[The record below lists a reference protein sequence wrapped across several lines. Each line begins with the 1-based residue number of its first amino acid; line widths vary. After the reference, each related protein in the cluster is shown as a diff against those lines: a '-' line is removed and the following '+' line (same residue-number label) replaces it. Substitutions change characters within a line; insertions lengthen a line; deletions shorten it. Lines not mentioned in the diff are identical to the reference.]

1 METVRKGP
9 FQITVVEKGTLDS
22 FKNAVVSSKV
32 EGTTT
37 IISIVPE
44 GSNVKE
50 GDLLVELDSSALIEK
65 ERQQEITVTQAKS
78 QLDSAT
84 KEVEIQETQN
94 KSDLAAA
101 ELKLRLA
108 EIDLEKYLKGDFE
121 QQKNELRSQVSL
133 QQETTAQALE
143 QYEFTKRLVKKGY
156 KTQNDLE
163 TTRIGWEKE
172 KNNLAVAQDK
182 LRVLEKYA
190 YDRTITELQA
200 NAAEFKLELKRVDL
214 KGKAALDVKNS
225 DLLAR
230 KRTYEVELDKHER
243 LKAQIKECKI
253 YAPQDGQVIY
263 ANSRDGRSSDSVL
276 IEVGVT
282 VRERQALVTLP
293 DLTEMKVNARIHE
306 SRISLVRP
314 SLSVK
319 VKVDAY
325 PGEDFQG
332 TVYSVAS
339 VPSSTG
345 SSFMRDIKEYEG
357 VVRLLDDAEKV
368 SRLRPGLT
376 ASLEVLV
383 DSRDSVLQAPIQSI
397 LTIVGRQVAYVH
409 RNGTVER
416 VDVKIGQTN
425 DRMVEILEG
434 LNEGDRVVMNPR
446 THFEKDLKAF
456 EAQLIKEQAEKAPEQ
471 RGPASGA
478 PGSNAPGG
486 PNGSGPKPA
495 GPGGAPGSPMPGAS
509 GPGSGSSGPGS
520 GGPGSGGPGS
530 GGPGSGGPGGG
541 FNPLAMFDRMDAD
554 KDGKL
559 QSTEWSERFRERA
572 ATMDADKDGVVTLDE
587 FKAGMA
593 SMGGGRPGGGGP
605 RPPTEPTGSG
615 G

>member
-1 METVRKGP
+1 MLETVRKGP
-9 FQITVVEKGTLDS
+9 FQVTVVEKGVLDS
-22 FKNAVVSSKV
+22 LKNAVISSKV

-44 GSNVKE
+44 GSHVKA
-50 GDLLVELDSSALIEK
+50 GDLLVELDASTLIEK

-101 ELKLRLA
+101 ELKLKLA
-108 EIDLEKYLKGDFE
+108 DIDLEKYLKGDFE

-143 QYEFTKRLVKKGY
+143 QYEFTKRLVKKGF

-230 KRTYEVELDKHER
+230 KRTYEVELDRHER
-243 LKAQIKECKI
+243 MNAQIKECKI

-263 ANSRDGRSSDSVL
+263 ANTRDGRSSDSVL
-276 IEVGVT
+276 IEVGAS

-293 DLTEMKVNARIHE
+293 DLNEMKVNARIHE
-306 SRISLVRP
+306 SRISLVKP
-314 SLSVK
+314 GLTVK

-325 PGEDFQG
+325 ADEEFQG
-332 TVYSVAS
+332 IVNSVAS

-345 SSFMRDIKEYEG
+345 SSFMRDIKEYEA
-357 VVRLLDDAEKV
+357 VVRLLDDAAKV
-368 SRLRPGLT
+368 SRLRPGLN
-376 ASLEVLV
+376 AALEILV
-383 DSRDSVLQAPIQSI
+383 ESRDEILQAPIQSV
-397 LTIVGRQVAYVH
+397 LTIVGQQVAFVL
-409 RNGTVER
+409 RNNKVEL

-425 DRMVEILEG
+425 DRMIEILTG

-446 THFEKDLKAF
+446 THFEKEIKAL
-456 EAQLIKEQAEKAPEQ
+456 EAKLIQEQAEKPPEQ
-471 RGPASGA
+471 RDPAVIKPAETSPA
-478 PGSNAPGG
+478 ATRPGG
-486 PNGSGPKPA
+486 PGTDQPNAG
-495 GPGGAPGSPMPGAS
+495 GPGAGGGTPGG
-509 GPGSGSSGPGS
+509 SGPGS
-520 GGPGSGGPGS
+520 GGSA
-530 GGPGSGGPGGG
+530 GG
-541 FNPLAMFDRMDAD
+541 FNPLAMFERMDAD

-559 QSTEWSERFRERA
+559 QSAEWSDRFRERA
-572 ATMDADKDGVVTLDE
+572 ATLDVDKDGVITLEE
-587 FKAGMA
+587 FKTGMA
-593 SMGGGRPGGGGP
+593 AMGGGRPGGGGP
-605 RPPTEPTGSG
+605 RPPAEPTGSG
-615 G
+615 S

>member
-1 METVRKGP
+1 MLETVRKGP
-9 FQITVVEKGTLDS
+9 FQVTVVEKGVLDS
-22 FKNAVVSSKV
+22 LKNAVISSKV

-44 GSNVKE
+44 GSQVKA
-50 GDLLVELDSSALIEK
+50 GDLLVELDASTLIEK

-78 QLDSAT
+78 QLDSAI

-101 ELKLRLA
+101 ELKVKLA
-108 EIDLEKYLKGDFE
+108 DIDLEKYLKGDFE

-143 QYEFTKRLVKKGY
+143 QYEFTKRLVKKGF

-190 YDRTITELQA
+190 YDRTITELEA
-200 NAAEFKLELKRVDL
+200 NAAEFKRELKRVDL

-230 KRTYEVELDKHER
+230 KRTYEVEQDRHER
-243 LKAQIKECKI
+243 MQAQIKECKI

-263 ANSRDGRSSDSVL
+263 ANTRDGRSSESVL

-293 DLTEMKVNARIHE
+293 DLNEMKVNARIHE
-306 SRISLVRP
+306 SRISLVKP
-314 SLSVK
+314 GLTVK

-325 PGEDFQG
+325 ADEEFQG
-332 TVYSVAS
+332 VVNSVAS

-345 SSFMRDIKEYEG
+345 SSFMRDIKEYEA
-357 VVRLLDDAEKV
+357 VVRLLDDAAKV
-368 SRLRPGLT
+368 SRLRPGLN
-376 ASLEVLV
+376 AALEILV
-383 DSRDSVLQAPIQSI
+383 ESRDNVLQAPIQSV
-397 LTIVGRQVAYVH
+397 LTVVGKQVAFVL
-409 RNGTVER
+409 RDQKVEL

-425 DRMVEILEG
+425 DRMIEIQSG

-446 THFEKDLKAF
+446 THFEKEIKAL
-456 EAQLIKEQAEKAPEQ
+456 EAKFIKEQAEKPPE
-471 RGPASGA
+471 PKSPGA
-478 PGSNAPGG
+478 IPTQPSPGTERPGG
-486 PNGSGPKPA
+486 PNAGGSGPA
-495 GPGGAPGSPMPGAS
+495 GESPGTP
-509 GPGSGSSGPGS
+509 GPGS
-520 GGPGSGGPGS
+520 GGPP
-530 GGPGSGGPGGG
+530 GG

-554 KDGKL
+554 RDGKL
-559 QSTEWSERFRERA
+559 QSSEWSERFRERA
-572 ATMDADKDGVVTLDE
+572 ATLDVDKDGVVTLEE

-593 SMGGGRPGGGGP
+593 SMGGSRPGGGGP
-605 RPPTEPTGSG
+605 RPTAEPTGSG